1 MDPYDSDSSLA
12 DDEDFT
18 ETGTL
23 LGYASPEII
32 DDTISHLGGW
42 PVRLDTHPQM
52 THQTN
57 LLACYGLFANHCETR
72 RHGSTNL
79 PRPPVISPTAKS
91 AVVR

>member
-23 LGYASPEII
+23 LGYASSEII

-42 PVRLDTHPQM
+42 PVRLDAHLQM
-52 THQTN
+52 TNQTN
-57 LLACYGLFANHCETR
+57 LLARLW
-72 RHGSTNL
+72 
-79 PRPPVISPTAKS
+79 PVC
-91 AVVR
+91 

>member
-23 LGYASPEII
+23 LGYASEEII

-42 PVRLDTHPQM
+42 PVRLDARLQM
-52 THQTN
+52 THQTD
-57 LLACYGLFANHCETR
+57 LLACHGLFANHRETR

-79 PRPPVISPTAKS
+79 PRLPVISPTAKS